1 MLTRSMF
8 FSVVAAVLLLA
19 CKDKAEPDARQ
30 VSQGATAAT
39 ASAGAS
45 GDDKADPDDKAALD
59 RTARRAARQGA
70 KAEQGAQAQAA
81 LAAVCNS
88 IQLDPVHAAMFSIE
102 KASPSVSDPV
112 NHACDVIIQAKQP
125 INGLRFQW
133 VYYDKD
139 GVKLGDSSKYL
150 KDLAAGDKQKMTFAT
165 RSADAVK
172 IVSKPR

>member
-8 FSVVAAVLLLA
+8 FSVVAAALLLA

-30 VSQGATAAT
+30 ASQGATAD
-39 ASAGAS
+39 AGAN
-45 GDDKADPDDKAALD
+45 GDDKADPEDKAVLD
-59 RTARRAARQGA
+59 RTAARAARQRA
-70 KAEQGAQAQAA
+70 KGDQGAQAQAA
-81 LAAVCNS
+81 LATVCSS

-125 INGLRFQW
+125 ITQLSLDW

-139 GVKLGDSSKYL
+139 GVKLGDSTGYL